1 MPASTPLRLS
11 LALLLAA
18 AMPAG
23 AEVRP
28 AVYARFGPLMDD
40 SHWTV
45 ETGPLECRLS
55 QDLARLGRAS
65 FVTTG
70 TGLFALRLQ
79 LERRLGARRV
89 ALAAE
94 PPPWKHD
101 TGPRPVAELDLA
113 SSGNTLEIDGAPA
126 LRLFSELEAGM
137 LARLSFPAAD
147 EAQGVTMRL
156 SAVNFRPALAEF
168 LHCRDGLLPYGFDDV
183 RRTVLHFAS
192 DSTELSPD
200 AIHALERIAAY
211 SQADKRVLR
220 IEVDSYSDARGRRRY
235 NRMISKRRAKAVRT
249 YLTDKGLPADR
260 IRVTVFGERHPVQS
274 NRTAEGRAQN
284 RRVVVT
290 LQR

>member
-1 MPASTPLRLS
+1 MPTSTPLRVS

-18 AMPAG
+18 ALPAG
-23 AEVRP
+23 AEVLP

-70 TGLFALRLQ
+70 TGLFALRLH

-94 PPPWKHD
+94 PPPWRHD
-101 TGPRPVAELDLA
+101 TGPRPVAEVDLTPA
-113 SSGNTLEIDGAPA
+113 GNTLEIDGAPA

-137 LARLSFPAAD
+137 LARLSFPAAGD
-147 EAQGVTMRL
+147 AQGVAVRL

-168 LHCRDGLLPYGFDDV
+168 LRCRAGLLPYGFDDV
-183 RRTVLHFAS
+183 KHTVVHFDT
-192 DSTELSPD
+192 DSAELSLD
-200 AIHALERIAAY
+200 AIHTLDRIATY
-211 SQADKRVLR
+211 SQADQRVLR
-220 IEVDSYSDARGRRRY
+220 IEVDGYTDARGRRRY
-235 NRMISKRRAKAVRT
+235 NRGLSERRAKAVRA
-249 YLTDKGLPADR
+249 YLTKKGLPAA
-260 IRVTVFGERHPVQS
+260 RVRLTAFGEGHPVQD
-274 NRTAEGRAQN
+274 NRTADGRAQN

-290 LQR
+290 LKR